1 VSSNKRKL
9 GLVPSLPAA
18 LNPVHQLR
26 VIGRLVRRRTTRPG
40 ASPGTLAP
48 GAPSVDIVRIQVIEY
63 GPDDLRERSVEK
75 CSDALPFE
83 DQPTITWVN
92 VEGLHDLELMRDLG
106 ERLGLHPLV
115 LEDIV
120 SVGQRPKVE
129 EHPGYLFVVIPML
142 SFESGTGAVLEEQLS
157 IVLGP
162 HWVFSFQERAGDGDP
177 FDPVRERIRGVG
189 SRIRTQS
196 ADYLAYAIVDSVVDH
211 YFLVLETLASKAEQ
225 IEMEVFQAPS
235 PHTMRHIHSLK
246 RELLVARRAVWPVR
260 DMVNNLARTESTLVT
275 EPTRVFLRD
284 VHDHMIRII
293 DTVVVLRDVIGGALD
308 LYLSTISNRTNEVM
322 KTLTMMA
329 TIFIP
334 LTFIVGVYGM
344 NFDYMPELTMW
355 WMYPTLWIVML
366 LAALGMLWQFKRRGW
381 W

>member
-1 VSSNKRKL
+1 MPSNKRKL
-9 GLVPSLPAA
+9 GLVPSLPDA

-40 ASPGTLAP
+40 APPGTLAP
-48 GAPSVDIVRIQVIEY
+48 GPPSVDIVRIQVMEY
-63 GPDDLRERSVEK
+63 GADDLRERSVEK
-75 CSDALPFE
+75 CSDALPFK
-83 DQPTITWVN
+83 DPPTITWVN
-92 VEGLHDLELMRDLG
+92 VEGLHDLELMRDVG

-129 EHPGYLFVVIPML
+129 EHSGYLFVVIPML
-142 SFESGTGAVLEEQLS
+142 SFESGTSTVLEEQLS

-177 FDPVRERIRGVG
+177 FDPVRERIRGTG
-189 SRIRTQS
+189 SRIRTQG

-225 IEMEVFQAPS
+225 IEMEVFQSPS

-275 EPTRVFLRD
+275 DPTRLFLRD

-344 NFDYMPELTMW
+344 NFDYMPELTRW
-355 WMYPTLWIVML
+355 WMYPALWIVML